1 MVGSNNGRANANSIP
16 PPSAAMVPQV
26 ALSSQVE
33 AIDNYILPQSI
44 PGYHTGMSTHQ
55 VAASL
60 GLHAHEA
67 YTNKQP
73 PHPQPLQPEF
83 VSSTASNNNDVLTE
97 SKKADSSPRMD
108 DPLAQLGEAIG
119 FLRTLNLNHSMKKQ
133 HERKLLEPPQP
144 FASIVAD
151 VVSTESKKADS
162 PRMDDPLAKLDEAIG
177 FLRTLNLNHSMKKQ
191 HERKL
196 LPEEVKQ
203 EDLPNVLVT
212 NLRAINHAP
221 PSKKVKKRLAP
232 RYSGKDSRPL
242 EASQAMYMSI
252 EEIKQL
258 EAEVDGCW
266 DYKQEILSE
275 MASPNDKNVTPN
287 KEKWIEEVR
296 QHKILS
302 KKSARITKLQQSYL
316 CKNARLQYFL
326 NWQQSKTRMESV
338 TEFVNPKYRKIT
350 VDSGEYHTPSIPI
363 SLTTIDSNCIESIRF
378 QIKVLQ
384 QICDDQD
391 LCHSGYY
398 DGDYYDISRNYYD
411 ECHDID
417 KNDDWINLLTKI
429 EEDIVRNGQYSLP
442 VVQGLDE
449 AETRIMDMEDYE
461 PPDTDHIT
469 LVNRC
474 YRNKQLFYSLRYK
487 AWKSVYDIWRPNKAL
502 QSVFGSNK
510 LLLLRSLLARH
521 VRRYHRM
528 LEKKLVEGDKFLDSD
543 RFIEMHKLK
552 EECIRLRMLRYKT
565 IENVLAYPKHDYEQS
580 QYETRVR
587 LKAGDP
593 RISHR
598 NIMFYRRFQFFEEW
612 QHWPEQIGQY
622 MPERTSQPMNM
633 YVGATETEWNAIM
646 YMLRRC
652 ISLSPKRKAEQ
663 LLIKEK
669 VLDSQRRKLTSLGV
683 IIVPANDYDLYIPP
697 PADSKR
703 ERKVYLKSEAVC
715 IVTSQSYK
723 HTPERKALID
733 AIANANYVSSARTLY
748 DVVGRFEKGESI
760 TDDRWARGKQWYV
773 PSKSTF
779 NKQNI
784 TMPTSVT
791 STEITNVTGISFEY
805 KRYDSAPMDTSCN
818 INFKSDRSRR
828 VGNII
833 LKATPVTFNQLELM
847 ESSCR
852 VRTIKRPK
860 NQLCPD
866 ISDPTHIDISAYIE
880 SLPPQQHVM
889 ERKELSIWW
898 KGLSSIERRII
909 WWLNPSIVPLCS
921 IERILLEKLSLSG
934 RYGFSDG
941 NTDQAYH
948 DHDHVKQMEQ
958 REQEITKKMATF
970 EKTMNARNKV
980 CRMYFSA
987 AEFPP
992 PSPPTFEFC
1001 RTGEQVILGEWED
1014 GDKELGGIYYD
1025 KDVLGGPVDVGYDP
1039 RYLVPTSR
1047 NLLAE
1052 LGVELTMLYHELWS
1066 AQGED
1071 QFREEKD
1078 SNEFETGN
1086 QYDPRKPKALRDT
1099 GNDSGALSKLIDY
1112 IRRKSSE
1119 CGSPVVCTRARKKN
1133 QRTFQCQACYG
1144 TGRDCISLDL
1154 RWDRFGFYIHVLNSH
1169 GRMQTVGNMSH
1180 HPLCPHNLPE
1190 EIKNIRLDESL
1201 RECLVWGCKTLSA
1214 VKFCASHAVVE
1225 AKEECVECRRWFL
1238 YQHERTQ
1245 LRDQRCRDCLRQ
1257 LGISDS
1263 WQPRENLNHW
1273 GKKRW
1278 RRAARSYLRRNYGSL
1293 LCRESDSASD
1303 FHRKRSR
1310 SESDGE
1316 SESTSHSM
1324 GVESLTFT

>member
-73 PHPQPLQPEF
+73 HPQPLQPEF
-83 VSSTASNNNDVLTE
+83 VSSTTSNEKND
-97 SKKADSSPRMD
+97 
-108 DPLAQLGEAIG
+108 
-119 FLRTLNLNHSMKKQ
+119 
-133 HERKLLEPPQP
+133 
-144 FASIVAD
+144 
-151 VVSTESKKADS
+151 VSTESKKADS

-232 RYSGKDSRPL
+232 RYSGKDNRPL

-296 QHKILS
+296 QHQVLS

-316 CKNARLQYFL
+316 SKNARLKYFL

-350 VDSGEYHTPSIPI
+350 VDSGDDIYSCTPSISI
-363 SLTTIDSNCIESIRF
+363 SLATIDSNCIESIRF
-378 QIKVLQ
+378 QIKRLQ
-384 QICDDQD
+384 QICYDQD
-391 LCHSGYY
+391 LCHSGNY
-398 DGDYYDISRNYYD
+398 DGGYYNISRDYYD

-417 KNDDWINLLTKI
+417 KNDDWIRLLTKI
-429 EEDIVRNGQYSLP
+429 EENIVKNGQYSLP

-474 YRNKQLFYSLRYK
+474 YRNEDLFYYLQDKVKNRSPNDFF
-487 AWKSVYDIWRPNKAL
+487 AWMSWRPNKAL
-502 QSVFGSNK
+502 RSVFRSNK

-580 QYETRVR
+580 QYETRIR
-587 LKAGDP
+587 LKAIP

-669 VLDSQRRKLTSLGV
+669 VLDSQRRKLTALGV

-748 DVVGRFEKGESI
+748 DVVGRFEKGESVI
-760 TDDRWARGKQWYV
+760 DDKWA
-773 PSKSTF
+773 
-779 NKQNI
+779 
-784 TMPTSVT
+784 
-791 STEITNVTGISFEY
+791 
-805 KRYDSAPMDTSCN
+805 
-818 INFKSDRSRR
+818 
-828 VGNII
+828 
-833 LKATPVTFNQLELM
+833 
-847 ESSCR
+847 
-852 VRTIKRPK
+852 
-860 NQLCPD
+860 
-866 ISDPTHIDISAYIE
+866 
-880 SLPPQQHVM
+880 
-889 ERKELSIWW
+889 
-898 KGLSSIERRII
+898 
-909 WWLNPSIVPLCS
+909 
-921 IERILLEKLSLSG
+921 SG
-934 RYGFSDG
+934 TY
-941 NTDQAYH
+941 
-948 DHDHVKQMEQ
+948 
-958 REQEITKKMATF
+958 
-970 EKTMNARNKV
+970 
-980 CRMYFSA
+980 
-987 AEFPP
+987 
-992 PSPPTFEFC
+992 
-1001 RTGEQVILGEWED
+1001 
-1014 GDKELGGIYYD
+1014 
-1025 KDVLGGPVDVGYDP
+1025 
-1039 RYLVPTSR
+1039 
-1047 NLLAE
+1047 
-1052 LGVELTMLYHELWS
+1052 
-1066 AQGED
+1066 
-1071 QFREEKD
+1071 
-1078 SNEFETGN
+1078 
-1086 QYDPRKPKALRDT
+1086 
-1099 GNDSGALSKLIDY
+1099 
-1112 IRRKSSE
+1112 
-1119 CGSPVVCTRARKKN
+1119 
-1133 QRTFQCQACYG
+1133 
-1144 TGRDCISLDL
+1144 
-1154 RWDRFGFYIHVLNSH
+1154 
-1169 GRMQTVGNMSH
+1169 
-1180 HPLCPHNLPE
+1180 PE
-1190 EIKNIRLDESL
+1190 
-1201 RECLVWGCKTLSA
+1201 
-1214 VKFCASHAVVE
+1214 
-1225 AKEECVECRRWFL
+1225 
-1238 YQHERTQ
+1238 
-1245 LRDQRCRDCLRQ
+1245 
-1257 LGISDS
+1257 
-1263 WQPRENLNHW
+1263 
-1273 GKKRW
+1273 
-1278 RRAARSYLRRNYGSL
+1278 
-1293 LCRESDSASD
+1293 
-1303 FHRKRSR
+1303 
-1310 SESDGE
+1310 
-1316 SESTSHSM
+1316 
-1324 GVESLTFT
+1324 